1 MEDDDEHQPDLPVAL
16 ARPRRH
22 NANYQID
29 RFGFGQ
35 NNGRQDVDDVSL

>member
-1 MEDDDEHQPDLPVAL
+1 MEDDDEQPDLPVAL
-16 ARPRRH
+16 ARPRRD
-22 NANYQID
+22 NANQID